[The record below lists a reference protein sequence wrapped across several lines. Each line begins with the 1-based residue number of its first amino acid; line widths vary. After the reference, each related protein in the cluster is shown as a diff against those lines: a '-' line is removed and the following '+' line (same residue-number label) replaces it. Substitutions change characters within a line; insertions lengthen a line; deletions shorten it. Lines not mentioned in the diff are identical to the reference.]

1 MAAVLLGYFSY
12 NFTPAMAAGVTD
24 RLWDVEDLVA
34 AWEASDSF
42 RSGVLTVKV
51 RTSRRDH
58 EPIEYWFGVC
68 AGAFAFLV
76 LAAVSV
82 ALAFCLCVDLF
93 GR

>member
-1 MAAVLLGYFSY
+1 MGKPIR
-12 NFTPAMAAGVTD
+12 PAMAAGVTD